1 MYTPLRDD
9 ASLWKVLQQD
19 ISPENLDAPQ
29 PKLDFG
35 KDQFV
40 LVSQDAKAA
49 QIVVNSDAMM
59 VHPWHLQ

>member
-1 MYTPLRDD
+1 MGQDM
-9 ASLWKVLQQD
+9 SL
-19 ISPENLDAPQ
+19 ENLNSPT

-40 LVSQDAKAA
+40 LYSKDDKAA